1 MTGSI
6 YGYTSAYRFKL
17 VDYNVAGW
25 HTYEYENW
33 RALDALLNSFV
44 QLLNFT
50 GIWQNSTPYAIND
63 LAADITD
70 GLVYKALSAHTSA
83 ATGSFSADRTAT
95 PGRWT
100 AIDQSAFDATS
111 NRLMRRL
118 RKMQQ
123 EAGAINANASRAYL
137 LAVDAISRATTSAN
151 SAAISELN
159 ARSAVNSA
167 IIVQDQAKKAQ
178 RLINTFNPANI
189 AFYSQ
194 VFS

>member
-6 YGYTSAYRFKL
+6 FGYTSAYRFKL
-17 VDYNVAGW
+17 VDFNSAGW

-44 QLLNFT
+44 QLLNFK
-50 GIWQNSTPYAIND
+50 GVWQNNEPYAIND
-63 LAADITD
+63 IVADAVD
-70 GLVYKALSAHTSA
+70 GLLYKAGVAHTSA
-83 ATGSFSADRTAT
+83 ASGAFSADRAT
-95 PGRWT
+95 NPTYWAT
-100 AIDQSAFDATS
+100 VDQSAFDATS

-123 EAGAINANASRAYL
+123 EAGAINANANRAYL
-137 LAVDAISRATTSAN
+137 MSLDGVSRAATSASN
-151 SAAISELN
+151 AAISEYN
-159 ARSAVNSA
+159 SKASANTA
-167 IIVQDQAKKAQ
+167 LIVQDQAKKVS
-178 RLINTFNPANI
+178 RRIKVFNPANI

>member
-6 YGYTSAYRFKL
+6 YGYTAAYRFKL

-50 GIWQNSTPYAIND
+50 GVWQNSTVYAVND
-63 LAADITD
+63 LAADITN
-70 GLVYKALSAHTSA
+70 GLLYKANNAHTSA
-83 ATGSFSADRTAT
+83 ATGSFSDDRTAV
-95 PGRWT
+95 PANWT

-123 EAGAINANASRAYL
+123 EANAINANANRAYL
-137 LAVDAISRATTSAN
+137 LAIDAVSRANTSAN
-151 SAAISELN
+151 AAAISELN

-167 IIVQDQAKKAQ
+167 VIVQDQAKKTQ

>member
-17 VDYNVAGW
+17 VDFNVAGW

-44 QLLNFT
+44 QLLNFK
-50 GIWQNSTPYAIND
+50 GVWQNNEPYAAND
-63 LAADITD
+63 IVADITD
-70 GLVYKALSAHTSA
+70 GLLYKANSSHTSA
-83 ATGSFSADRTAT
+83 AAGTFAADRIANPSYWSTV
-95 PGRWT
+95 
-100 AIDQSAFDATS
+100 DQSAFDATS

-123 EAGAINANASRAYL
+123 EAGAINANANRAYL
-137 LAVDAISRATTSAN
+137 MSIDGISRAATSANNAAISEYNAKASAN
-151 SAAISELN
+151 SAL
-159 ARSAVNSA
+159 
-167 IIVQDQAKKAQ
+167 IVQDQAKKAQ
-178 RLINTFNPANI
+178 RLINNFNPANI